1 MGISEGNGSFGQCGL
16 NKHDGKLN
24 GGQFD
29 VDVNGTCYETET
41 PESHREWGSSEAT
54 RGGGTPVTKL
64 FDSTKLGVIAPES
77 QLEVDDVVS
86 GCASG
91 VVKVV
96 IELTSLPTDHID
108 DSLCEYNA
116 RKESQ

>member
-1 MGISEGNGSFGQCGL
+1 M
-16 NKHDGKLN
+16 
-24 GGQFD
+24 
-29 VDVNGTCYETET
+29 DVNGTCYETE
-41 PESHREWGSSEAT
+41 SHREWGSRGAT

-64 FDSTKLGVIAPES
+64 FDSTKLGAIAPES
-77 QLEVDDVVS
+77 HLEA

-96 IELTSLPTDHID
+96 DELTSLPTAHID